1 MDSRISQVSKVH
13 NSLGDLIVNM
23 PKVYPLGILID
34 VGEHVFRLEAGLL
47 ATDEAR
53 QFTVNEEDLSK
64 YLSNKIFKCFD
75 NLVVIIIWINIIL
88 KKIVRD
94 FLYFYFW
101 SEETRWMSCE
111 GKRPSEEWWWDWC
124 KSHIWPIYIKAIK
137 K

>member
-1 MDSRISQVSKVH
+1 
-13 NSLGDLIVNM
+13 M

-75 NLVVIIIWINIIL
+75 NLVVIII
-88 KKIVRD
+88 
-94 FLYFYFW
+94 
-101 SEETRWMSCE
+101 
-111 GKRPSEEWWWDWC
+111 
-124 KSHIWPIYIKAIK
+124 
-137 K
+137 